1 VARMRVASVLA
12 AMVGALTL
20 LTAFAG
26 SMAGLGSYGLYEAN
40 LISVDTGANLI
51 LVSVRCSLIVLP
63 IGFVGWRWAERRG
76 QEATLSRV
84 AMALAAGTLGVWI
97 VVVTVAL
104 GK

>member
-1 VARMRVASVLA
+1 MARMPVASVLA
-12 AMVGALTL
+12 AMVGVW
-20 LTAFAG
+20 
-26 SMAGLGSYGLYEAN
+26 LYEAN
-40 LISVDTGANLI
+40 LISADTGANLI
-51 LVSVRCSLIVLP
+51 LVSVLCSLIALP

-76 QEATLSRV
+76 QEATLSQV

>member
-1 VARMRVASVLA
+1 MRVASVLA
-12 AMVGALTL
+12 AMVGALAL

-26 SMAGLGSYGLYEAN
+26 SIAGLGSYGLFEAN
-40 LISVDTGANLI
+40 LISADTGANLI
-51 LVSVRCSLIVLP
+51 LVSVLCSLIALP
-63 IGFVGWRWAERRG
+63 IGFVGWQWAERRG
-76 QEATLSRV
+76 QEATLSQV